1 MNITNI
7 IYPVISI
14 GGLGLLFGLG
24 LGYASKKFAVAVDE
38 RVPKVRDVL
47 PGANCGGCGFAGC
60 DAFAKAVVEGQAKID
75 ACSVGGSETAKN
87 IAGILGVEA
96 EEKERQVAVVK
107 CIGTCDKSKIKY
119 DYEGITSCKDAS
131 FIPGGGSKSCS
142 YGCLGLGSCER
153 ACQFDAIKI
162 IDGIATIDETKCV
175 ACGMC
180 IKECPRNIIELEVAR
195 KKVEVMCNS
204 NAKGKDV
211 KSVCEVGCI
220 GCRLCTKVCPTGA
233 ITVENNLATIDY
245 EKCTSCGLCV
255 EKCPTKVIKLNS

>member
-1 MNITNI
+1 MDITNI
-7 IYPVISI
+7 IKTVLSI

-38 RVPKVRDVL
+38 RIPKVRDAL

-60 DAFAKAVVEGQAKID
+60 DAFAKAVVEGQAEID
-75 ACSVGGSETAKN
+75 GCPVGGSETAKN
-87 IAGILGVEA
+87 VAGVLGIKA
-96 EEKERQVAVVK
+96 EEKEKQVAVVK
-107 CIGTCDKSKIKY
+107 CIGTCEKSKIKY

-153 ACQFDAIKI
+153 ACQFDAVKI
-162 IDGIATIDETKCV
+162 IDGIAIIDETKCV

-180 IKECPRNIIELEVAR
+180 IVECPRNIIELEVVR

-233 ITVENNLATIDY
+233 ITVENNLAKIDY